1 MMFYVLCGTTFYST
15 SLSHG
20 ITFLKNVCIFHFIF
34 DDYSTKVSIVSIE
47 VVIGSQY
54 LALPL
59 PCLLLLGC
67 DILHY
72 VQMSSVCTAVLVGH
86 STEYILRSL

>member
-1 MMFYVLCGTTFYST
+1 MYVFFIL
-15 SLSHG
+15 
-20 ITFLKNVCIFHFIF
+20 FLMTIQQKCQ
-34 DDYSTKVSIVSIE
+34 VSIE

-67 DILHY
+67 NKLQY
-72 VQMSSVCTAVLVGH
+72 VQMSSVCTAVVVGH
-86 STEYILRSL
+86 NTEYI